1 MNSGALLEI
10 TNLLLALSSLIQND
24 NIYHSEARKS
34 SEMHSNIINT
44 GSSQHE
50 EVSIAAKTTYMVES
64 LVSVVEHFQ
73 QLDAD
78 LLDSARDSERDMFD
92 QKNRHHQTII
102 LSSSAMFSALATVI
116 IQGILPNSTNNII
129 VALYGLSSS
138 LSFAFLFISIILCI
152 QIVRV
157 SSEFMYTKAYKQ
169 RRIFS
174 KLLTD
179 FNKKF
184 GKEKSIAIGL
194 VASSPINR
202 SRSPTI
208 DGPVSGGAPVRDAAA
223 GQGGRISPIG
233 NRNKKR
239 NKRASLVQDDNYIS
253 MQWKSHVESIRNY
266 LNERT
271 NINKALID
279 TEPDRSVRGGAKRNA
294 TSSGIGMPSFENHWK
309 KHLKYFSL
317 VASRCFFLGTGFL
330 QVAILLYLWAI
341 FDIYYSSRAGA
352 IISVTIIGLAL
363 SISLVALRRLCF
375 HSSRSKVAAN
385 SADAA
390 APVSSVED
398 PASPMGRQESVET
411 EDSSFSST
419 PSFIDNLFQKKKKT

>member
-1 MNSGALLEI
+1 
-10 TNLLLALSSLIQND
+10 
-24 NIYHSEARKS
+24 
-34 SEMHSNIINT
+34 
-44 GSSQHE
+44 
-50 EVSIAAKTTYMVES
+50 
-64 LVSVVEHFQ
+64 
-73 QLDAD
+73 
-78 LLDSARDSERDMFD
+78 
-92 QKNRHHQTII
+92 
-102 LSSSAMFSALATVI
+102 MFSALATVI

-179 FNKKF
+179 FKKKF

-202 SRSPTI
+202 SGSPTI
-208 DGPVSGGAPVRDAAA
+208 DGLVSGGAPVPVSGGAPVRDAP
-223 GQGGRISPIG
+223 GQGGRISPTG
-233 NRNKKR
+233 NINNKR

-253 MQWKSHVESIRNY
+253 MQWKSHVETIRNY

-279 TEPDRSVRGGAKRNA
+279 TEPNRRE
-294 TSSGIGMPSFENHWK
+294 TSSEIGMPSGIGMPSFENHWK

-317 VASRCFFLGTGFL
+317 VASQCFFLGTGFL
-330 QVAILLYLWAI
+330 QGAILLYLWAI

-385 SADAA
+385 NADAA
-390 APVSSVED
+390 APVSNVED
-398 PASPMGRQESVET
+398 PVSPTGRLESAKT

-419 PSFIDNLFQKKKKT
+419 SSFIDNLFQKKKKT

>member
-1 MNSGALLEI
+1 
-10 TNLLLALSSLIQND
+10 
-24 NIYHSEARKS
+24 
-34 SEMHSNIINT
+34 
-44 GSSQHE
+44 
-50 EVSIAAKTTYMVES
+50 
-64 LVSVVEHFQ
+64 
-73 QLDAD
+73 
-78 LLDSARDSERDMFD
+78 
-92 QKNRHHQTII
+92 
-102 LSSSAMFSALATVI
+102 
-116 IQGILPNSTNNII
+116 
-129 VALYGLSSS
+129 
-138 LSFAFLFISIILCI
+138 
-152 QIVRV
+152 
-157 SSEFMYTKAYKQ
+157 MYTKAYKQ

-194 VASSPINR
+194 VASSPINM
-202 SRSPTI
+202 SRSTT
-208 DGPVSGGAPVRDAAA
+208 GLVSGGAPVHDAADAA

-233 NRNKKR
+233 NRNRRR

-279 TEPDRSVRGGAKRNA
+279 TEPDRSVRNGAKRNA

-330 QVAILLYLWAI
+330 QVAILLYLWTI

-352 IISVTIIGLAL
+352 IISVTIIGFAL

-390 APVSSVED
+390 TPVSNVED

-411 EDSSFSST
+411 EDSSFSSK
-419 PSFIDNLFQKKKKT
+419 PSFIDNLFHNLFQKKKKT

>member
-24 NIYHSEARKS
+24 SIFHLEASKS

-152 QIVRV
+152 QIIRV

-194 VASSPINR
+194 VASSTIN
-202 SRSPTI
+202 
-208 DGPVSGGAPVRDAAA
+208 GPVSGGAPVSDAADAA

-233 NRNKKR
+233 

-271 NINKALID
+271 NINKASID
-279 TEPDRSVRGGAKRNA
+279 TEPDRSVRNGAKKNA

-330 QVAILLYLWAI
+330 QVAILLYLWTI

-352 IISVTIIGLAL
+352 IISVTIIGFAL

-390 APVSSVED
+390 TPVSNVED
-398 PASPMGRQESVET
+398 PASPMKRQESVET
-411 EDSSFSST
+411 EDSSFSSK
-419 PSFIDNLFQKKKKT
+419 PSFIDNLFHNLFQKKKKT